1 MIGTASPQKK
11 KNEMMF
17 TAEQVAKKL
26 GVSRDTI
33 MRWYR
38 DGKLKGVRLGY
49 RTVRFRS
56 AEIEKMLERCE

>member
-1 MIGTASPQKK
+1 
-11 KNEMMF
+11 MMF
-17 TAEQVAKKL
+17 AAEQVAKEL
-26 GVSRDTI
+26 GVAKDTI

>member
-1 MIGTASPQKK
+1 
-11 KNEMMF
+11 MMF

-38 DGKLKGVRLGY
+38 DGKLKGVRLSY
-49 RTVRFRS
+49 RTLRFRS